1 MGVEKYIRYIKIFLS
16 RFSREEKNGFNY
28 IISLGYNCEVAYR
41 FLKYFR
47 YEESSLFNW
56 SYSKTITD
64 LIYTLNNLDKLG
76 SEGFIEPNPLW
87 ECKVTHIQFHGRQD
101 MLTYLTKQQ
110 TEVILKRDLADLE
123 SRLAHLRDKFISI
136 AKSRESKLYIYKMKK
151 EDITQDAENIIE
163 SLYNALESIGAQNFR
178 LLIVQEKAGRELQQ
192 SSKYLVRTVSYFAPD
207 EDVTNSK
214 FFNNGWDNIYAEFY
228 QNQKH
233 SKYKKKKYKFDK
245 SDK

>member
-1 MGVEKYIRYIKIFLS
+1 M
-16 RFSREEKNGFNY
+16 
-28 IISLGYNCEVAYR
+28 
-41 FLKYFR
+41 
-47 YEESSLFNW
+47 
-56 SYSKTITD
+56 
-64 LIYTLNNLDKLG
+64 
-76 SEGFIEPNPLW
+76 
-87 ECKVTHIQFHGRQD
+87 
-101 MLTYLTKQQ
+101 
-110 TEVILKRDLADLE
+110 
-123 SRLAHLRDKFISI
+123 AHLRDKFISI